1 MSNNH
6 MSTTTTARYTLY
18 TRQQN
23 KQVVTSVS
31 NWRQRNRTTRRHAR
45 CSWRRVIEVEV
56 TKCHPT
62 RTHLYCIHQT
72 TASDIRTNNKEGSN
86 GIAGILVNDSEL
98 TDWLIDWLSSV
109 LRPRQ
114 HSIGHLGDGFTGH
127 SKDPTNSIKVLKEQK
142 IHK

>member
-6 MSTTTTARYTLY
+6 MSTTMTARHTFH
-18 TRQQN
+18 TRHKN

-31 NWRQRNRTTRRHAR
+31 NWCQRNRTTRRHAR

-98 TDWLIDWLSSV
+98 IDW
-109 LRPRQ
+109 
-114 HSIGHLGDGFTGH
+114 
-127 SKDPTNSIKVLKEQK
+127 
-142 IHK
+142 